1 MATEIKPATE
11 LPTGPVPEAEIESAK
26 AENVQT
32 ETPAEKVETEAP
44 AVIQAPVEPAPVE
57 PVKDVTATTA
67 PPAVDGEAAPVPIAA
82 DKPEQE
88 ATPVAKPEVT
98 AQELVN
104 KQWGT
109 ISTQLATLYRKLP
122 NILKNVNEHTEVFG
136 VTLVYDD
143 STPTFGTLL
152 ILQKFLRANEGNV
165 EKAVDQLNAA
175 LHWRSEFKPL
185 DQLADEHD
193 REAFEG
199 LGYVQI
205 LAANGEVLTWNIYGA
220 VKDYKK
226 TFGDL
231 DKFLKWRVALMEA
244 AIAKLNLNEADK
256 PIPDFNQGADPYQIS
271 QVHDYLNIS
280 FIRMDPH
287 ARTASKAA
295 IQIFRDYYPEM
306 LNRKFFVNVPLV
318 MGWLFKATALFLPE
332 TTLKKFRVLSYG
344 NELHK
349 EISDEVPENY
359 GGKGI
364 KELKDLGDPVRL
376 TGEKVPGTYAAAT
389 DVPLATETKA
399 QGADAAPDTA
409 A

>member
-1 MATEIKPATE
+1 MPTEINPATEI
-11 LPTGPVPEAEIESAK
+11 PTAVAPEAEAGAAPAK
-26 AENVQT
+26 V
-32 ETPAEKVETEAP
+32 EKVETEAK
-44 AVIQAPVEPAPVE
+44 APVE
-57 PVKDVTATTA
+57 PVEPAKDATAATA
-67 PPAVDGEAAPVPIAA
+67 PEDETTPAPAPEAAPATASEPAVKSEPEAAPVAKEAA
-82 DKPEQE
+82 P
-88 ATPVAKPEVT
+88 P
-98 AQELVN
+98 ELVN

-109 ISTQLATLYRKLP
+109 ISAQLATLYRKLP
-122 NILKNVNEHTEVFG
+122 EILEKGNGHTEVFG
-136 VTLVYDD
+136 VPLVHDD
-143 STPTFGTLL
+143 TNTPAFSTLL

-165 EKAVDQLNAA
+165 EKAVDQLTAS
-175 LHWRSEFKPL
+175 LVWRSEMKPL
-185 DQLADEHD
+185 DQLAAEHD

-199 LGYVQI
+199 LGYVQV
-205 LAANGEVLTWNIYGA
+205 LTLNNEVLTWNIYGA

-244 AIAKLNLNEADK
+244 AIAKLNLAEADK
-256 PIPDFNQGADPYQIS
+256 PIPDYNQGPDPYQIS

-287 ARTASKAA
+287 ARAASKAA

-344 NELHK
+344 TELHK

-376 TGEKVPGTYAAAT
+376 TGDKVPGTYATPT
-389 DVPLATETKA
+389 DFPPA
-399 QGADAAPDTA
+399 QPDAEVNTAPDTA